1 MHWGSP
7 CPTVLVAVSGAAL
20 GPLLTGWISPTG
32 WKNVFYMLITAN
44 ILAAIVRPLFSLSVC
59 VCSEA
64 FVLFVCVCSEA
75 LVLFVFVSVVRPW
88 FSLSLCL

>member
-64 FVLFVCVCSEA
+64 FVLFVCVC
-75 LVLFVFVSVVRPW
+75 L
-88 FSLSLCL
+88 